1 MENKNLKPYNSLL
14 KVAVFFVIVT
24 LFSVACFAS
33 GHKSFQYGNMLFS
46 DEDTVVYAQAENIA
60 LIYVR
65 GIIVEAT
72 NHQTWMEGV
81 EAKSEKVRRAIYYV
95 QQ

>member
-1 MENKNLKPYNSLL
+1 MKTKNLKPYNSLL
-14 KVAVFFVIVT
+14 KVAVFFGIFT

-33 GHKSFQYGNMLFS
+33 GHKSFQYSNMLFS
-46 DEDTVVYAQAENIA
+46 GEDTIVYAQAENTA

-81 EAKSEKVRRAIYYV
+81 EAKSEKVRKTIYYV